1 MSAPSA
7 LSKMN
12 VFGAPKPA
20 APTFS
25 FQACPAAKMM
35 RQLTPEEYRKQQER
49 LAKMTPEERT
59 EYYAFQKRI
68 AVMG

>member
-1 MSAPSA
+1 
-7 LSKMN
+7 MN

-35 RQLTPEEYRKQQER
+35 RQLTPEEYLKQQER
-49 LAKMTPEERT
+49 LAKMTPAERT
-59 EYYAFQKRI
+59 ECYARQKMI
-68 AVMG
+68 AVMA

>member
-25 FQACPAAKMM
+25 FQACPDAKKMS
-35 RQLTPEEYRKQQER
+35 QLHEEYLKQQER
-49 LAKMTPEERT
+49 LAKMTPAERT
-59 EYYAFQKRI
+59 ECYARQKMI
-68 AVMG
+68 AVMA

>member
-49 LAKMTPEERT
+49 LAKMTPADRSEYEER
-59 EYYAFQKRI
+59 RRRL
-68 AVMG
+68 AVIG